1 MDIKWCRHWLEHAK
15 LFASMSPCPRG
26 KVGAFIIDAN
36 NNPISAGFNGAPRK
50 AVGLLCGG
58 DACDRDRYHI
68 ESGTRIEWGC
78 HHAEQNAV
86 ANAAR
91 AGIALEGCTM
101 VISTN
106 PCLACA
112 RLIHHAGFKVV
123 VISADSKYNKDGLD
137 YLKKHDIDIISI

>member
-1 MDIKWCRHWLEHAK
+1 MSRWLKHWLKHAL

-26 KVGAFIIDAN
+26 QVGAFIIDSN

-58 DACDRDRYHI
+58 NDCDRDRYKI
-68 ESGTRIEWGC
+68 KSGTHIEWGC
-78 HHAEQNAV
+78 HHAEQNAI

-91 AGIALEGCTM
+91 RGIALEGCTI

-112 RLIHHAGFKVV
+112 RLIHHSGLACVA
-123 VISADSKYNKDGLD
+123 IPSDSNYSKDGID
-137 YLKKHDIDIISI
+137 YLKKNNIDIISI